1 MTEGPRERS
10 EHGPGESRAETEGP
24 RERSEHGPGESRAET
39 PVEVLMYSTNWC
51 GYCQRARNL
60 LERKGV
66 AVREIKLDDEPDQR
80 TVMLQR
86 TGGQRTVPQIFV
98 GELHV
103 GGYDELAALDRS
115 GELNKLLGLAP

>member
-1 MTEGPRERS
+1 MTEGTSDDR
-10 EHGPGESRAETEGP
+10 EHGTGESRV
-24 RERSEHGPGESRAET
+24 ESQRK
-39 PVEVLMYSTNWC
+39 EVVMYSTNWC

-60 LERKGV
+60 FERKGV
-66 AVREIKLDDEPDQR
+66 AVHEIKLDDEPDQR
-80 TVMLQR
+80 PVMLQR